1 MSKVIAE
8 YNDIKAVA
16 DAIRTK
22 KNITGDMLLKD
33 MPSNVLSI
41 DGTDTSD
48 ATATEDDITVGTT
61 AYTSAGLTSGAN
73 TYKKLETDAEVRSQA
88 ELIGQIVNALEG
100 KGGGSGE
107 SDVKTCTINI
117 TSSSGRTIID
127 TLVLSNG
134 RIEILHTEVTLCY
147 ASTIIE
153 NVVCGTLM
161 YIYDS
166 NELVPS
172 FSHTCALYLCHPDGY
187 TSYIVPYLENGVELT
202 VSLEEDW

>member
-1 MSKVIAE
+1 MSNLKLNTTSLEELLTQINE
-8 YNDIKAVA
+8 LPDYNEGI
-16 DAIRTK
+16 
-22 KNITGDMLLKD
+22 
-33 MPSNVLSI
+33 
-41 DGTDTSD
+41 DTSD

-117 TSSSGRTIID
+117 TSKSGRASID
-127 TLVLSNG
+127 TSVLSNG
-134 RIEILHTEVTLCY
+134 RIEFLRTDCYAY

-172 FSHTCALYLCHPDGY
+172 FSHTCAPYVGHPDGY

-202 VSLEEDW
+202 ISLEEDW

>member
-1 MSKVIAE
+1 MSNLKLNTTSLEELLTQINE
-8 YNDIKAVA
+8 LPDYNEGI
-16 DAIRTK
+16 
-22 KNITGDMLLKD
+22 
-33 MPSNVLSI
+33 
-41 DGTDTSD
+41 DTSE

-117 TSSSGRTIID
+117 TSSLGSPSID
-127 TLVLSNG
+127 TSVLSNG
-134 RIEILHTEVTLCY
+134 RIELLRTEVYTPY
-147 ASTIIE
+147 TPTIIE

-161 YIYDS
+161 YISDN

-172 FSHTCALYLCHPDGY
+172 FSHTCAPYIGHPDGY

-202 VSLEEDW
+202 ISLEEEDW